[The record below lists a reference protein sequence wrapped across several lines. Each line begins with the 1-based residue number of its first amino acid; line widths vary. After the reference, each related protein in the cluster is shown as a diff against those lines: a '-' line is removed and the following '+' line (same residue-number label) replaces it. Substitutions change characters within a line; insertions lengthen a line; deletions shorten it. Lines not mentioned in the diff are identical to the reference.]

1 MAVSLEDTWL
11 SLLGPTLRPDIV
23 LYSSSSFKSG
33 FLSSEE
39 WAGQPSGVTFPTFGS
54 FHDMVG
60 LLTGH
65 SGH

>member
-1 MAVSLEDTWL
+1 MAASLDDTWL

-39 WAGQPSGVTFPTFGS
+39 CAGHPSGVTLPTFGS
-54 FHDMVG
+54 FHDMLVM
-60 LLTGH
+60 LTVC
-65 SGH
+65 SGY